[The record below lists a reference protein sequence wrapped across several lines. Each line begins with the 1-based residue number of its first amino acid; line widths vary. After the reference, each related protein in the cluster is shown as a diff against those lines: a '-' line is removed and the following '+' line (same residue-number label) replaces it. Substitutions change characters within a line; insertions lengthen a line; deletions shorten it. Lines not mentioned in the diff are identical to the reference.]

1 MQELS
6 LKQLL
11 VLFFNYMKKY
21 IYKISLKGV
30 GEVFA
35 NSEEEAKEK
44 ALEDYI
50 DDLGL
55 SNTSIENE
63 LVVNIEK

>member
-1 MQELS
+1 
-6 LKQLL
+6 
-11 VLFFNYMKKY
+11 MKKY
-21 IYKISLKGV
+21 KYKISLKGI

-35 NSEEEAKEK
+35 ENEEDAKEK
-44 ALEDYI
+44 ALENYI

-63 LVVNIEK
+63 LEITII